1 MMMATASDRLTV
13 LIADDHLVLAEG
25 LAATL
30 GQEYTIVGQV
40 HVLEQ
45 LRSAIERSTPDVVI
59 LDISFHGESSLREL
73 KRLTTDP
80 AITAKFVVLTGLES
94 PALATAALNAGAM
107 AFLQKGVGV
116 QELRRAIAAAA
127 AGRRYS
133 DGGETGSTEEPG
145 TGARGASVMIGGLL
159 LRPRQV
165 EVIWLLLRGLSRSG
179 VSQRLGVTRKTVD
192 YHLTD
197 IREQL
202 GVGTSRMVVAW
213 AAGYQDELSAAFAAL
228 QRGGQASTR
237 QDPKA

>member
-1 MMMATASDRLTV
+1 MPWPAHTV
-13 LIADDHLVLAEG
+13 LIAADRLVLAEG

-30 GQEYTIVGQV
+30 GKEYTIVGQV

-45 LRSAIERSTPDVVI
+45 LRSAVERSTPDVVI

-73 KRLTTDP
+73 KQLTADP
-80 AITAKFVVLTGLES
+80 AMASRFVVLTGLES
-94 PALATAALNAGAM
+94 PALASAAFDAGAM
-107 AFLQKGVGV
+107 AFLQKGSGV
-116 QELRRAIAAAA
+116 HELRMAIEAAM
-127 AGRRYS
+127 AGRCYS
-133 DGGETGSTEEPG
+133 DGAESSSSAG
-145 TGARGASVMIGGLL
+145 TTSAPRGASVMIGGLL

-165 EVIWLLLRGLSRSG
+165 EVIWLLLQWLSRSG
-179 VSQRLGVTRKTVD
+179 VSARLGLTQKTVD
-192 YHLTD
+192 YHLAD
-197 IREQL
+197 IRELL